1 MKKTFLLKL
10 FSGLSFGLFAQWN
23 ITQVHLTSGSYRN
36 FGDAPSRLTEFAAL
50 APGSS
55 ILLKD
60 FSQYQDGSS
69 MYNFMRPYPGFG
81 GSSNTSFQSLQLG
94 LKLPSC
100 SGTLR
105 LGISNFSNNAMN
117 AYLSKYESFVVDT
130 LISSQN
136 GSMTFVDSTVSRS
149 IYGNYSNQQLR
160 LEAAYVWEK
169 EAGKRWAFS
178 AGAGLSFGL
187 SYQSKTT
194 LLFNEY
200 TNSYEYFGSGFQGNQ
215 TNTFESE
222 TYKNAMSWGLM
233 YTFPW
238 GLISV

>member
-1 MKKTFLLKL
+1 MKKTFLLTL

-23 ITQVHLTSGSYRN
+23 ITQVHLTSGSYHN
-36 FGDAPSRLTEFAAL
+36 FGDEPSKFSDFGAL

-55 ILLKD
+55 ILMKD
-60 FSQYQDGSS
+60 LSQYQDVNY
-69 MYNFMRPYPGFG
+69 MYNFMPQLPGFG

-130 LISSQN
+130 LVSSQN
-136 GSMTFVDSTVSRS
+136 GSMIFVDSNVSRS

-160 LEAAYVWEK
+160 LEAAYVWE
-169 EAGKRWAFS
+169 S
-178 AGAGLSFGL
+178 
-187 SYQSKTT
+187 
-194 LLFNEY
+194 
-200 TNSYEYFGSGFQGNQ
+200 
-215 TNTFESE
+215 
-222 TYKNAMSWGLM
+222 NA
-233 YTFPW
+233 
-238 GLISV
+238 